1 MSGTI
6 VDRRDQVFTTFFSL
20 RVFSPSTFSRR
31 CPSTNGPF
39 FSEPVI
45 FLLSLDPAQ
54 TSPRSMP
61 HFFESTYR
69 SRNAMRFW
77 TKRTNKTCPHGIRS
91 AVYNHR
97 PSRLAKLVQHRL
109 QRNRRLLLKQYA
121 LFCNRLRHRL
131 AGPLNHPS
139 SRRWPCYTLAR
150 PLRAATYCCPASCR
164 TTCSCAPH
172 RLCSSFADC

>member
-39 FSEPVI
+39 FSERAI
-45 FLLSLDPAQ
+45 FLLFLDAAQ
-54 TSPRSMP
+54 TSPRGMP

-69 SRNAMRFW
+69 TRNAMRFW
-77 TKRTNKTCPHGIRS
+77 TKRTNKTRPHRIRR

-97 PSRLAKLVQHRL
+97 PSRLAKLVLHWF
-109 QRNRRLLLKQYA
+109 QRNRWLFLKQYA
-121 LFCNRLRHRL
+121 QFCNRLRHRL
-131 AGPLNHPS
+131 AGPLNHP
-139 SRRWPCYTLAR
+139 
-150 PLRAATYCCPASCR
+150 
-164 TTCSCAPH
+164 
-172 RLCSSFADC
+172 